1 MSTRQKEILISG
13 IAFAIIAGGLYRVMK
28 STMSTGVPKNSA
40 DPFRC
45 QTLYS
50 YPKFWVCGMQ
60 QEGSPGFTVDM
71 YVTNKGITLEQF
83 YDKEGGS

>member
-1 MSTRQKEILISG
+1 MSTRQKEILISV
-13 IAFAIIAGGLYRVMK
+13 IAFAIIAGGVYRVMK

-40 DPFRC
+40 DPFKC

-50 YPKFWVCGMQ
+50 YPKVW
-60 QEGSPGFTVDM
+60 
-71 YVTNKGITLEQF
+71 QF